1 MSDDSPA
8 DAPTGDAPTGD
19 APTGDAP
26 TGAAAREPVVSESAV
41 RGGAYHLTAAF
52 VVFAVG
58 QFVAGRIAEAVNILD
73 LGVLAYAL
81 VLVPAVYLAARQF
94 LRGVAL
100 VVADVR

>member
-1 MSDDSPA
+1 VSDDSHA
-8 DAPTGDAPTGD
+8 DAPTDGSPAETPTEV
-19 APTGDAP
+19 
-26 TGAAAREPVVSESAV
+26 AAREPAVSESALE
-41 RGGAYHLTAAF
+41 GGAYHLTAAF

-58 QFVAGRIAEAVNILD
+58 QFVAGRIAEAVSILD

-81 VLVPAVYLAARQF
+81 VLVPAVYFAARQF

>member
-1 MSDDSPA
+1 
-8 DAPTGDAPTGD
+8 
-19 APTGDAP
+19 
-26 TGAAAREPVVSESAV
+26 VS
-41 RGGAYHLTAAF
+41 
-52 VVFAVG
+52 
-58 QFVAGRIAEAVNILD
+58 ILD